1 MRQDNLKEH
10 LPFFRKVM
18 LFKDLPDGQIRE
30 VMKLMSRME
39 VKVGEFIT
47 REGEKGD
54 SLFILLEGHVE
65 ISKTLVMP
73 LVGEI
78 EGKQEKSLIRL
89 SGKDYAFFGEMSLFE
104 ENPERSASIRALE
117 PCQLVMIKKDELLN
131 LLNSNPETGSTIFK
145 NIATVLTRRL
155 IKANKDILKLTT
167 AFSLALE
174 GE

>member
-1 MRQDNLKEH
+1 MRQGNLEEH
-10 LPFFRKVM
+10 LPFFRKVI
-18 LFKDLPDGQIRE
+18 LFKDLPDAQISE
-30 VMKLMSRME
+30 LMKLMSRME

-54 SLFILLEGHVE
+54 SLFILLAGHVE
-65 ISKTLVMP
+65 ISKSLVMP
-73 LVGEI
+73 LVSEN

-89 SGKDYAFFGEMSLFE
+89 SGNDYAFFGEMSLFE
-104 ENPERSASIRALE
+104 DNPERSASIRALE
-117 PCQLVMIKKDELLN
+117 PCQLVMIKKDELLKW
-131 LLNSNPETGSTIFK
+131 LSTNPETGSTIFR

-155 IKANKDILKLTT
+155 VKANKDILKLTT